1 MLEEQDVEVDAERV
15 DDEDAEAEPFLFN
28 GDSDGLVCIE
38 VLLVNGD
45 EVDDEAVG
53 EELVRALV
61 VLVVAL
67 VPQHDGDE
75 VDELQ
80 GGHLDGVYLAVLY
93 LNKVVAVVVLEL
105 QLGLVVEQ
113 LRDDVGLVEDAQTQ
127 NVRVRH
133 EELSVLADG

>member
-53 EELVRALV
+53 EELVRVLV
-61 VLVVAL
+61 VLVVTL

-80 GGHLDGVYLAVLY
+80 GGHLDGVHLAVLY